1 MMPRSAFFG
10 AALAAGVFLLLEAGA
25 AFSQTTNAD
34 NASAAQQQSL
44 QSTKQP
50 TQEPWQQPAQSRP
63 KVFFPMAEQPEME
76 MHHHGQIATVMPQFP
91 HLGESQSA
99 LPGLSYQLEEL
110 ERMAAA
116 NNPTLRQAQHEI
128 EAEARQRALGFSQV
142 R

>member
-1 MMPRSAFFG
+1 MTPRAAFFS
-10 AALAAGVFLLLEAGA
+10 AAFAGGLVLLLGAGVAC
-25 AFSQTTNAD
+25 SQTANAGGE
-34 NASAAQQQSL
+34 SAAQQQSQ

-50 TQEPWQQPAQSRP
+50 TQEPTQQPTQTRP

-116 NNPTLRQAQHEI
+116 NNPTLR
-128 EAEARQRALGFSQV
+128 
-142 R
+142 